1 VHLGTPRIHSFLDQ
15 LGNSGSVVIIIIIII
30 SSRASTSY
38 SHALFLGLYRESVC
52 ALCSFRIDDEDDFK
66 EVMDAMAALDYSA
79 TEQDEILTI
88 VAAVLQLGN
97 MQFQATGT

>member
-1 VHLGTPRIHSFLDQ
+1 M
-15 LGNSGSVVIIIIIII
+15 
-30 SSRASTSY
+30 
-38 SHALFLGLYRESVC
+38 C